1 MPRTQIGQLF
11 VNESLITG
19 EQLDIALNYQNMHGG
34 RLASC
39 LVGLGFVTE
48 DEAGIMLARQC
59 GVLPVRL
66 ADYDITAD
74 VLKLIPRDIASKHQV
89 MPLSRHGSTLSVAM
103 VDPTNLSVV
112 DALRF
117 VANCRNIQPYVAAQV
132 QVRSAIDRFYGSLQ
146 DVELK
151 EVFQSLSNLDQG
163 HVEILSDAS
172 SLEEE
177 SVDIKLLTRESEGA
191 PVVKLVNWILN
202 ESFNRGASDV
212 HVEPHER
219 EFRVRFRIDGVL
231 QTIPRLVLSLK
242 LKDAIS
248 SRIKI
253 MAGMNITERR
263 VPQDGN
269 IRIRLK
275 IGTTRKTIDF
285 RVSTLPTIHGENIV
299 LRLLDRDNLTLDMS
313 KLGFEPESLE
323 KLKSAIQKP
332 VGMVLV
338 TGPTGSGKTN
348 TLYSA
353 ISVLNKPDVNIM
365 TAEDPVE
372 IHLPGIIQVQVKEQV
387 GLTFAKALR
396 SFLRQDPDI
405 ILVGEMRDQET
416 ASIAIKAALT
426 GHLVLSS
433 LHTNDA
439 PSTVSRLLDM
449 ELEAFQVATSLR
461 LICAQRLVRRICKDC
476 KTEMKAPSRDALIRF
491 GFDPDQVPAVRTF
504 RGTGCSKCSGTG
516 YKGRIGLFEV
526 MELNDDIR
534 EAIMVDASEAELK
547 RRAVANGLITLRQ
560 SGLVKILEQ
569 ITTIEEIARE
579 TGL

>member
-1 MPRTQIGQLF
+1 
-11 VNESLITG
+11 
-19 EQLDIALNYQNMHGG
+19 
-34 RLASC
+34 
-39 LVGLGFVTE
+39 
-48 DEAGIMLARQC
+48 
-59 GVLPVRL
+59 
-66 ADYDITAD
+66 
-74 VLKLIPRDIASKHQV
+74 
-89 MPLSRHGSTLSVAM
+89 
-103 VDPTNLSVV
+103 
-112 DALRF
+112 
-117 VANCRNIQPYVAAQV
+117 
-132 QVRSAIDRFYGSLQ
+132 
-146 DVELK
+146 
-151 EVFQSLSNLDQG
+151 
-163 HVEILSDAS
+163 
-172 SLEEE
+172 
-177 SVDIKLLTRESEGA
+177 
-191 PVVKLVNWILN
+191 
-202 ESFNRGASDV
+202 V

-231 QTIPRLVLSLK
+231 QTIPSLVLSLK

-248 SRIKI
+248 SRVKI

-263 VPQDGN
+263 IPQDGN
-269 IRIRLK
+269 IRIRLQT
-275 IGTTRKTIDF
+275 GTGFRTIDF
-285 RVSTLPTIHGENIV
+285 RVSTLPSVHGENIV

-323 KLKSAIQKP
+323 KLKTAIQRP

-372 IHLPGIIQVQVKEQV
+372 IHVPGIIQVQVREQV

-405 ILVGEMRDQET
+405 ILVGEMRDHET
-416 ASIAIKAALT
+416 ASIAVKAALT

-439 PSTVSRLLDM
+439 PSTISRLLDM
-449 ELEAFQVATSLR
+449 ELEAFQVATSVQ
-461 LICAQRLVRRICKDC
+461 LICAQRLVRRTCRDC
-476 KTEMKAPSRDALIRF
+476 RNEIKPPSRDALIRF

-504 RGTGCSKCSGTG
+504 RGTGCSRCSGTG
-516 YKGRIGLFEV
+516 YRGRIGLFEV
-526 MELNDDIR
+526 MEINDDIR
-534 EAIMVDASEAELK
+534 EAIMVDASEVELK
-547 RRAVANGLITLRQ
+547 RRAIANGLITLRQ

-579 TGL
+579 TSL

>member
-1 MPRTQIGQLF
+1 MSRTQIGQLF

-19 EQLDIALNYQNMHGG
+19 EQLDLALNYQNTRGG

-39 LVGLGFVTE
+39 LVSLGFVTE
-48 DEAGIMLARQC
+48 DEACIMLARQC

-66 ADYDITAD
+66 ADHEITSD
-74 VLKLIPRDIASKHQV
+74 VLKLIPRDFASKHQV
-89 MPLSRHGSTLSVAM
+89 MPLVRHGSTLSVAM

-117 VANCRNIQPYVAAQV
+117 VSNCRNIQPYVATQV

-151 EVFQSLSNLDQG
+151 EVFLGLSSLDQSK
-163 HVEILSDAS
+163 VEILSDEAS
-172 SLEEE
+172 SSEA
-177 SVDIKLLTRESEGA
+177 VDVTLLTRESEGA
-191 PVVKLVNWILN
+191 PVVKLVNWILT
-202 ESFNRGASDV
+202 ESFNRGASDI
-212 HVEPHER
+212 HVEPHEH

-231 QTIPRLVLSLK
+231 QTVPRLVLSVK

-263 VPQDGN
+263 IPQDGN
-269 IRIRLK
+269 VRIRLQA
-275 IGTTRKTIDF
+275 GNVRKTIDF
-285 RVSTLPTIHGENIV
+285 RVSTLPAIHGENIV

-323 KLKSAIQKP
+323 KLRSAIQKP

-372 IHLPGIIQVQVKEQV
+372 IHLPGIIQVQVREQV
-387 GLTFAKALR
+387 GLSFAKALR

-416 ASIAIKAALT
+416 ASIAVKAALT

-439 PSTVSRLLDM
+439 PSTISRLLDM
-449 ELEAFQVATSLR
+449 ELENFQVATSLH

-476 KTEMKAPSRDALIRF
+476 KCEMKAPSRDALVRF
-491 GFDPDQVPAVRTF
+491 GFAPDQVPAVRTF

-534 EAIMVDASEAELK
+534 EAIMLDASEAELK

-579 TGL
+579 TAL